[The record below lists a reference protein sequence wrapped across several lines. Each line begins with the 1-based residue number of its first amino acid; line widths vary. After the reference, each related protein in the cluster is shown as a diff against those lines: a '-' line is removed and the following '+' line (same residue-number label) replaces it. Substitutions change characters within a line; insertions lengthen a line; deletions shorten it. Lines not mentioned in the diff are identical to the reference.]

1 MIEDMM
7 WCWKFVWILT
17 YSPKKKT
24 EAGGIRGMTIPRKQ
38 NWQFHKLWNVIKGV
52 ERDHIF
58 CKLETYHST
67 NGDIMYLTYNDNK
80 GKILETNT
88 YFINFG
94 TGSLLE
100 SSKRGLGANELFIS
114 KDKQSWNI
122 SSLGV
127 IYPYFLT
134 PVLKNHDPSTFFLKC
149 SLFRLKA

>member
-1 MIEDMM
+1 
-7 WCWKFVWILT
+7 
-17 YSPKKKT
+17 
-24 EAGGIRGMTIPRKQ
+24 
-38 NWQFHKLWNVIKGV
+38 VIKGV

-114 KDKQSWNI
+114 KDKQS
-122 SSLGV
+122 
-127 IYPYFLT
+127 
-134 PVLKNHDPSTFFLKC
+134 
-149 SLFRLKA
+149 